1 MLASRASKSWSI
13 SQLFSPVLSV
23 SCKHAVPQDVQSAN
37 ITLFT
42 CSAVCEHCIVMVMLQ
57 EEMLKEAT
65 SIVDERRGPEIAALR
80 TEPGRQGVF
89 AWAGGPPRAGQRA
102 VLAYNKAHG
111 PLRWA

>member
-1 MLASRASKSWSI
+1 M
-13 SQLFSPVLSV
+13 LSV
-23 SCKHAVPQDVQSAN
+23 SCNHAVPQDVQSTDIA
-37 ITLFT
+37 LFT
-42 CSAVCEHCIVMVMLQ
+42 RSAVCEHCIVMVMLQ

-65 SIVDERRGPEIAALR
+65 SIVAERRGPEIAALR

-111 PLRWA
+111 PLRWAPKLSRHICSP

>member
-1 MLASRASKSWSI
+1 
-13 SQLFSPVLSV
+13 
-23 SCKHAVPQDVQSAN
+23 
-37 ITLFT
+37 
-42 CSAVCEHCIVMVMLQ
+42 MVMLQ